1 MHLRQQPVA
10 ASLRHN
16 VRLCADQ
23 TGSQEKVATNRTSVG
38 KKRSQSGSAYRARF
52 GQMRDFANAAFSPEI
67 IAAMER
73 AMDSAVAA
81 LPEPVSSAHVQMI
94 AESILR
100 TAREGETDPDTLARL
115 ALLEL
120 QIKPRA

>member
-1 MHLRQQPVA
+1 M
-10 ASLRHN
+10 
-16 VRLCADQ
+16 
-23 TGSQEKVATNRTSVG
+23 RTSAG
-38 KKRSQSGSAYRARF
+38 NKRFQSGSAYRARF
-52 GQMRDFANAAFSPEI
+52 SQMRDFANAAFSPEI

-100 TAREGETDPDTLARL
+100 TASEGETDPDTLARL

-120 QIKPRA
+120 QIKPRD

>member
-1 MHLRQQPVA
+1 VGNDSRTKSFL
-10 ASLRHN
+10 LW
-16 VRLCADQ
+16 
-23 TGSQEKVATNRTSVG
+23 EKVAT
-38 KKRSQSGSAYRARF
+38 RSEPTPAEIVFHRDGCGAWF
-52 GQMRDFANAAFSPEI
+52 PMRDFANAAFTPET

-73 AMDSAVAA
+73 AMESAVAS

-100 TAREGETDPDTLARL
+100 AAREGERDPATLERL

-120 QIKPRA
+120 QIRPRG

>member
-1 MHLRQQPVA
+1 
-10 ASLRHN
+10 
-16 VRLCADQ
+16 
-23 TGSQEKVATNRTSVG
+23 
-38 KKRSQSGSAYRARF
+38 
-52 GQMRDFANAAFSPEI
+52 MRDFANATFTPEM

-73 AMDSAVAA
+73 AMDSAVAS

-100 TAREGETDPDTLARL
+100 AAKEGERDPATLERL

-120 QIKPRA
+120 QIVPRG